1 MNPMRPNPE
10 FWELLDGMIEGG
22 EVVIER
28 PKGSRHPEYPEIV
41 YPLDYGYI
49 VGTRASDGE
58 ELDLWLGS
66 APGRKLVAL
75 VATVD
80 ALRRDVEI
88 KLLIGCTPAEA
99 AAIDAFY
106 NDYAGMKGLFLWRK
120 DG

>member
-58 ELDLWLGS
+58 ELDLCLGS

-80 ALRRDVEI
+80 ALRSDVEI